1 MQLNEIVLKDL
12 FSHPP
17 TRENLRFVFLVE
29 SEALEDQIL
38 TAGYMAV
45 GIADENQRSTFLQV
59 LEACQFSW
67 MKDFYFIPSSKFGL
81 LGEVKKEM
89 ERMGFTVL
97 STGWKIFHQ
106 KEDYFKLNPKELA
119 PALSTYIASVKRQ
132 AGGQSEPQKT
142 GMVCMADVEEKAVDW
157 LVLDYLPKGQII
169 IMAGDGGSGKT
180 SAWCEIAA
188 SISSGRPCFLVN
200 NMIPEG
206 FEAEEPKKVMFFSAE
221 DSLEHVLK
229 ARLRKSGA
237 IEENILTIGI
247 SDDRFADVKFDS
259 PYLEQLIAAHRP
271 ALVIFD
277 PIQAFLPPNLEMSK
291 RNSMR
296 NCLRPL
302 IGYGEKY
309 GCTFLI
315 VVHTNKQSGLWGRK
329 RIADSADIW
338 DIARSVFLVGE
349 TKEKNIR
356 YISHEKCNYG
366 MTAQTV
372 LFSNATGKVEFKG
385 YTDKKDKDFITEM
398 NFATR
403 QAPQREEA
411 KEFILETLKEHDGE
425 MLVAELNEIAEV
437 VGLNP
442 KAMERAKTSLRK
454 EEKINFWSTGK
465 GHDKKHYII
474 SMQHVQSL

>member
-1 MQLNEIVLKDL
+1 MKLNEAVLKDM
-12 FSHPP
+12 FSNPP
-17 TRENLRFVFLVE
+17 TRENFRFIFIVE
-29 SEALEDQIL
+29 NEALEDQIL
-38 TAGYMAV
+38 TAGYFAV
-45 GIADENQRSTFLQV
+45 GITDEGQKAAFLRV
-59 LEACQFSW
+59 VEDCQFSW

-81 LGEVKKEM
+81 IGEVKRQLESF
-89 ERMGFTVL
+89 GYVVL
-97 STGWKIFHQ
+97 SDGWKIF
-106 KEDYFKLNPKELA
+106 KDKVDLFLINREELEQS
-119 PALSTYIASVKRQ
+119 LGTYTENVSRS
-132 AGGQSEPQKT
+132 AGGSQKPQPAASDV
-142 GMVCMADVEEKAVDW
+142 VCMADVEEKLVDW
-157 LVLDYLPKGQII
+157 LVMDYMPKGQII

-188 SISSGRPCFLVN
+188 SISSGRPCFMVK

-206 FEAEEPKKVMFFSAE
+206 FEADEPKKVLFFSAE

-229 ARLRKSGA
+229 GRLRKNGA
-237 IEENILTIGI
+237 MEENLLTIGI
-247 SDDRFADVKFDS
+247 SDDHFAEVKFDS
-259 PYLEQLIAAHRP
+259 PYLEELIKAHRP

-349 TKEKNIR
+349 TKEKGIR

-366 MTAQTV
+366 MTGKTV
-372 LFSNATGKVEFKG
+372 LFSNETGKVEFKG
-385 YTDKKDKDFITEM
+385 YTDKKDKDFIYEM

-403 QAPQREEA
+403 NAPQREEA
-411 KEFILETLKEHDGE
+411 KELILETLKDRDGE
-425 MLVAELNEIAEV
+425 MLVSELNEIAEV
-437 VGLNP
+437 IGFSS
-442 KAMERAKTSLRK
+442 KTMERAKTDLKK
-454 EEKINFWSTGK
+454 EGKIDFYSTGK

-474 SMQHVQSL
+474 TK

>member
-1 MQLNEIVLKDL
+1 MKLNELVLKDM
-12 FSHPP
+12 FIHEP
-17 TRENLRFVFLVE
+17 RDQFRFVFLVDDE
-29 SEALEDQIL
+29 TLDDRIL
-38 TAGYMAV
+38 TAGFMSV
-45 GIADENQRSTFLQV
+45 SIVDEEQKNAFIRV
-59 LEACQFSW
+59 MDECQFSW
-67 MKDFYFIPSSKFGL
+67 MKDFYFVPSSKFGL
-81 LGEVKKEM
+81 IGEVKKHLESF
-89 ERMGFTVL
+89 GYTVL
-97 STGWKIFHQ
+97 SDGWKIFKD
-106 KEDYFKLNPKELA
+106 KESLFILNREELEKALNGYISGIAQTTEKKESSLDIT
-119 PALSTYIASVKRQ
+119 SMN
-132 AGGQSEPQKT
+132 E
-142 GMVCMADVEEKAVDW
+142 VEEKSVDW
-157 LVLDYLPKGQII
+157 LVLDYIPRGQII

-188 SISSGRPCFLVN
+188 SISSGRPCFLVK

-206 FEAEEPKKVMFFSAE
+206 FEAEEPKKVLFFSAE

-229 ARLRKSGA
+229 ARLRKNGA
-237 IEENILTIGI
+237 IEKNLLTIGI

-259 PYLEQLIAAHRP
+259 PYLGELIKAHRP

-315 VVHTNKQSGLWGRK
+315 IVHSNKQSNLWGRK

-372 LFSNATGKVEFKG
+372 LFSNVSGVVEFKG
-385 YTDKKDKDFITEM
+385 YTDKKDKDFITET

-403 QAPQREEA
+403 NAPQREEA
-411 KEFILETLKEHDGE
+411 KEFILETLKENDGE
-425 MLVAELNEIAEV
+425 MLIAELSEIAKV
-437 VGLNP
+437 VGISEN
-442 KAMERAKTSLRK
+442 AMKNAKTRLKK
-454 EEKINFWSTGK
+454 EGKIDFWSTGK

-474 SMQHVQSL
+474 TK

>member
-1 MQLNEIVLKDL
+1 M
-12 FSHPP
+12 
-17 TRENLRFVFLVE
+17 
-29 SEALEDQIL
+29 
-38 TAGYMAV
+38 
-45 GIADENQRSTFLQV
+45 
-59 LEACQFSW
+59 
-67 MKDFYFIPSSKFGL
+67 
-81 LGEVKKEM
+81 
-89 ERMGFTVL
+89 
-97 STGWKIFHQ
+97 
-106 KEDYFKLNPKELA
+106 
-119 PALSTYIASVKRQ
+119 
-132 AGGQSEPQKT
+132 
-142 GMVCMADVEEKAVDW
+142 VDW
-157 LVLDYLPKGQII
+157 LVLDYIPKGQIV

-188 SISSGRPCFLVN
+188 SISSGNPCFLVK

-206 FEAEEPKKVMFFSAE
+206 FEAEEPKKVLFFSAE

-229 ARLRKSGA
+229 ARLRKNGA
-237 IEENILTIGI
+237 IEKNLLTIGI

-259 PYLEQLIAAHRP
+259 PYLEELIKAYRP

-372 LFSNATGKVEFKG
+372 LFSNVSGKVEFKG
-385 YTDKKDKDFITEM
+385 YTDKKDKDFVTEL
-398 NFATR
+398 NFASR

-411 KEFILETLKEHDGE
+411 KEFILKTLKDNDGE
-425 MLVAELNEIAEV
+425 MRVSEIDEIAKEIGISVITFKRAKAEL
-437 VGLNP
+437 
-442 KAMERAKTSLRK
+442 KK
-454 EEKINFWSTGK
+454 EGKIGFYSTGK

-474 SMQHVQSL
+474 TK